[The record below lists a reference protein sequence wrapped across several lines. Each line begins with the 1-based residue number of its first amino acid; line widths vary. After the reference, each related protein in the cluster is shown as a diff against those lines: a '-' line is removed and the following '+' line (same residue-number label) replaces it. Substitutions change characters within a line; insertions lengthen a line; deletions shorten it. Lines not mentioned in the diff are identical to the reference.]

1 MIILTTF
8 LTIGFVTTSIA
19 LCWFTDKY
27 SEILAELE
35 KYKRQNK
42 FLQNQNKELREV
54 YKNVLQSYKE
64 TNKRNTKAY

>member
-8 LTIGFVTTSIA
+8 LTIGFVATSIA

-27 SEILAELE
+27 SETLDKLE
-35 KYKRQNK
+35 SYKRQLQ

-54 YKNVLQSYKE
+54 YKNVLQTHKKR
-64 TNKRNTKAY
+64 TKRNPKAH